1 MIPGFYVKGGKY
13 QGFLRA
19 SKQEQHLAYVNKSSN
34 YGYNTAYIKFSP
46 TANGGYLNPKEILPM
61 YHTIIIV
68 GNVGKDPEMRYTP
81 SGQAV
86 TSFSVATNRQYT
98 TGNGEQVKETIW
110 FRVTTWGKQAEICN
124 QYVKKGSKVLI
135 EGRLTPDKATGG
147 PRIWTKQDGSAG
159 ASFEVTAGTVRFLS
173 SRGEGGEGAPTM
185 GGGFEGAEIP
195 AEDDIPF

>member
-1 MIPGFYVKGGKY
+1 
-13 QGFLRA
+13 
-19 SKQEQHLAYVNKSSN
+19 
-34 YGYNTAYIKFSP
+34 
-46 TANGGYLNPKEILPM
+46 M

-159 ASFEVTAGTVRFLS
+159 ASFEVTAQTVRFLS
-173 SRGEGGEGAPTM
+173 SRGEGGA
-185 GGGFEGAEIP
+185 GGEFGESGP
-195 AEDDIPF
+195 ASDAGDGGDIPF